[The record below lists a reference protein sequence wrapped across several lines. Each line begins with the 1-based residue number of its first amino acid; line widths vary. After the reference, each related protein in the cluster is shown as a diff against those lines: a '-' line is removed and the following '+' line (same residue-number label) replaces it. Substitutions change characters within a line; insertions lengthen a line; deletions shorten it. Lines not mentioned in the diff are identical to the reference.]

1 MVSQQFRTNK
11 RCGILDFSLYQRE
24 FGLLKSQGRPLPAES
39 RHFREICQSAQ
50 LFHNPSTEPL
60 ASESLGTQASRVGE
74 FVAACESARTRSRL
88 KLGQGTGKCIN
99 PAAERPRRK
108 ARRAAKE
115 ISNREKTGWPRH
127 PEQGCGAISPRSR
140 SSFHWR
146 ILFIFLTRTI
156 RCEPLSRF
164 PPPRVIYLYGICAPQ
179 KNHSILLC
187 VKPFY
192 VTSFQ
197 TPMLLPRRIIS
208 LSTETI

>member
-1 MVSQQFRTNK
+1 MPVGSVFN
-11 RCGILDFSLYQRE
+11 
-24 FGLLKSQGRPLPAES
+24 
-39 RHFREICQSAQ
+39 
-50 LFHNPSTEPL
+50 NPSTEPL
-60 ASESLGTQASRVGE
+60 ASESLGTRASGVGE
-74 FVAACESARTRSRL
+74 FVAAGESAWTRSRL

-99 PAAERPRRK
+99 PAAERPRKK

-140 SSFHWR
+140 SSFHWS
-146 ILFIFLTRTI
+146 ILFIFLARTI
-156 RCEPLSRF
+156 RCEPLLRF
-164 PPPRVIYLYGICAPQ
+164 PPPQVIYLYGICAKKK

-187 VKPFY
+187 VKSFY
-192 VTSFQ
+192 GTSFQ